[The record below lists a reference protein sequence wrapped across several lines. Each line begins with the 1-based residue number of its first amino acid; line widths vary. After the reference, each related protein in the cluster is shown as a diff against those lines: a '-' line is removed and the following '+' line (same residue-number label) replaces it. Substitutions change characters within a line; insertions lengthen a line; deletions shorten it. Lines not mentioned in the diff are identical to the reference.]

1 MGSLGCNTYH
11 EAMVYLDLL
20 TCIHLHKSALL
31 RRSRDGTND
40 EPVKSSKGSKK
51 ANGPDASKASASL
64 AFKINSNVPYKT
76 VVKGVH
82 LLVC

>member
-1 MGSLGCNTYH
+1 MHSLTQECVI
-11 EAMVYLDLL
+11 EEV
-20 TCIHLHKSALL
+20 SE
-31 RRSRDGTND
+31 DGTND

-64 AFKINSNVPYKT
+64 DFKIISKVPYKT

-82 LLVC
+82 LLVCRVPR